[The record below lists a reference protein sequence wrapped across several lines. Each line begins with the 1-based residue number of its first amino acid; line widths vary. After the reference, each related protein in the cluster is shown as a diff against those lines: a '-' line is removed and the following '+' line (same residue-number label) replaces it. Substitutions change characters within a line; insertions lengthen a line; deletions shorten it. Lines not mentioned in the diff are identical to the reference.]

1 MEINFNLNCKDETF
15 ITLLETI
22 GKFTPMPREEIK
34 KDGKSEG
41 TKEEVCSNT
50 SYEDYNKET
59 KFDTEEEYPMKV
71 KQTSYKEN
79 LGIEESQTSH
89 KEEKLGMKESH
100 TSPRAEAKADTD
112 EKQTTRNKKTKPS
125 ITLEQL
131 RERLALMSQQGNH
144 ENVKALLRKYGGERL
159 TDIHEDSYEELFNE
173 AVNEAA
179 MEEKA

>member
-1 MEINFNLNCKDETF
+1 MEISFNLNCKDETL

-22 GKFTPMPREEIK
+22 GKFVPMPREAGKLDFKPRVRNEAKSEVKQNTKSEIK
-34 KDGKSEG
+34 EAIKSE
-41 TKEEVCSNT
+41 K
-50 SYEDYNKET
+50 
-59 KFDTEEEYPMKV
+59 
-71 KQTSYKEN
+71 
-79 LGIEESQTSH
+79 LEESQTSRRGENSGR
-89 KEEKLGMKESH
+89 EENQ
-100 TSPRAEAKADTD
+100 TSRREEAKATM
-112 EKQTTRNKKTKPS
+112 KNKESKPR

-159 TDIHEDSYEELFNE
+159 TDIPEDSYEELFNE